1 MQSGKF
7 KGFSRLYYLGNIDS
21 TLRRS
26 PFMGSVNKTDV
37 AHFDNDV
44 LKSSKPVLVDFWAE
58 WCGPCRVLGPIL
70 DEVAKELGEKA
81 DIVKV
86 NVDDNPELAQRYGI
100 RGIPTMIFFKNGQAS
115 KTLVGVQGK
124 DEIKKSLE
132 EMA

>member
-1 MQSGKF
+1 
-7 KGFSRLYYLGNIDS
+7 
-21 TLRRS
+21 
-26 PFMGSVNKTDV
+26 MGSVNKTDV

-44 LKSSKPVLVDFWAE
+44 LKSNKPVLVDFWAE

-100 RGIPTMIFFKNGQAS
+100 RGIPTMIFFKNGQA
-115 KTLVGVQGK
+115 KN
-124 DEIKKSLE
+124 DR
-132 EMA
+132 

>member
-1 MQSGKF
+1 MAQEFTDANF
-7 KGFSRLYYLGNIDS
+7 KTNVLDS
-21 TLRRS
+21 DKLT
-26 PFMGSVNKTDV
+26 VI
-37 AHFDNDV
+37 
-44 LKSSKPVLVDFWAE
+44 DFWAE

-81 DIVKV
+81 EIVKV

-115 KTLVGVQGK
+115 KTLVGVQAK